1 MIALI
6 LFLACGANT
15 PESPPIPP
23 PVRADLPNI
32 VLITLDT
39 TRADAMGSYGG
50 PEGISPAFDAVAAE
64 GIQFDWAFSHSP
76 TTLSAHSS
84 IFTGFDPHG
93 HAVPRNG
100 FPLGDAFETLAERL
114 QSQGYDTL
122 GVVAAS
128 VLNREM
134 GMAQGFR
141 LFNDDT
147 PTDMGRRYEDRAD
160 RVTRRALELIAQ
172 REPNRPFFLW
182 VHYYD
187 AHSPYDAPKD
197 FQSRFTRPNYR
208 STVDRRGGY
217 ERLADVIRAGRFPPA
232 ELAHLK
238 GLYFA
243 EIAWVDNQMERLLKA
258 LESDGLL
265 KNSLTA
271 ITADHGEAFA
281 EGHFHPVGHGHDVD
295 TWATHVPLVIRG
307 RGSVETTPQRI
318 NQTVKVSDLGTTLL
332 SLAKLEPRLGKGQ
345 DLNKLIQGE
354 ALVSTPV
361 FMEASKPK
369 QSEIPGRW
377 NNIGHE
383 QGLVDGRILYIN
395 NPRARP
401 VDRVFSIEAGT
412 QKPLDDPEALT
423 RMRALWEGW
432 NELAPPYREE
442 VFSKDMEEALRAL
455 GYLE

>member
-1 MIALI
+1 
-6 LFLACGANT
+6 
-15 PESPPIPP
+15 
-23 PVRADLPNI
+23 
-32 VLITLDT
+32 
-39 TRADAMGSYGG
+39 
-50 PEGISPAFDAVAAE
+50 
-64 GIQFDWAFSHSP
+64 
-76 TTLSAHSS
+76 
-84 IFTGFDPHG
+84 
-93 HAVPRNG
+93 
-100 FPLGDAFETLAERL
+100 
-114 QSQGYDTL
+114 L

-134 GMAQGFR
+134 GVAQGFR

-307 RGSVETTPQRI
+307 RGSVETTPKRI
-318 NQTVKVSDLGTTLL
+318 NQTVKLSDLGTTLL

-354 ALVSTPV
+354 AFVPTPV

-395 NPRARP
+395 NPRTRP

-432 NELAPPYREE
+432 NALAPPYREE